1 MARPLRVRFDGAW
14 YHIMN
19 RGASKKII
27 YHSSS
32 DKHFFLELLAKISKK
47 YQVEI
52 HAYCLMN
59 NHYHLIM
66 RTPVGFL
73 SEAMRQLGALY
84 TQRYN
89 YKYKKDG
96 PLFRGRFKA
105 ILVSEEEYLLK
116 LSRYIHRNPIEAGLV
131 KQLKTYSWSSYPAY
145 IGINKPASWLKLS
158 EIKKHFAKRKKAN
171 ETYQAFV
178 EQQNDE
184 ELREFYDNARFLPV
198 LGDEN
203 YLEKV
208 YKLIEN
214 QSLSNEITM
223 GNVKRSMPSLPK
235 VLNAVANYYN
245 MSYSK
250 LCKNSQGQSNNV
262 RVIAMIVCQETTMNT
277 LKEIGKQMGGVS
289 YASISM
295 AIKRFKLKA
304 KQKKEILEIIQ
315 QLQDSEK

>member
-1 MARPLRVRFDGAW
+1 
-14 YHIMN
+14 
-19 RGASKKII
+19 
-27 YHSSS
+27 
-32 DKHFFLELLAKISKK
+32 
-47 YQVEI
+47 
-52 HAYCLMN
+52 
-59 NHYHLIM
+59 
-66 RTPVGFL
+66 
-73 SEAMRQLGALY
+73 
-84 TQRYN
+84 
-89 YKYKKDG
+89 
-96 PLFRGRFKA
+96 
-105 ILVSEEEYLLK
+105 
-116 LSRYIHRNPIEAGLV
+116 
-131 KQLKTYSWSSYPAY
+131 
-145 IGINKPASWLKLS
+145 
-158 EIKKHFAKRKKAN
+158 
-171 ETYQAFV
+171 
-178 EQQNDE
+178 
-184 ELREFYDNARFLPV
+184 LPV